1 MIPPDAVPSP
11 QDPDELFD
19 IVDANTGR
27 PAGRVKRRAEVHRD
41 GDWHRAIH
49 VWITGRAENE
59 PFLLFQRRAAGK
71 DTAPLLLDATV
82 GGHLRAGETVAQA
95 LREIDEEIGIA
106 PDLSRLRFAG
116 TRRGIADRPPEVR
129 DFEIQDVYFLADDQP
144 LTAYCPLPVEL
155 AELVRMPL
163 QPLLALLSGE
173 REDAPA
179 LILDSATR
187 ATHEGTIHLSDFV
200 PVLDN
205 YFYRVAVAAHNLL
218 RGDRYIA
225 V

>member
-1 MIPPDAVPSP
+1 MIPPDALPLP

-19 IVDANTGR
+19 VVDANGQA
-27 PAGRVKRRAEVHRD
+27 AGHAKRRADVHRD
-41 GDWHRAIH
+41 GDWHRAVH
-49 VWITGRAENE
+49 VWITGMTDGE

-71 DTAPLLLDATV
+71 DTAPLRLDATV
-82 GGHLRAGETVAQA
+82 GGHLRAGESVDQA
-95 LREIDEEIGIA
+95 LREINEEIGIV
-106 PDLSRLRFAG
+106 PDLSRLRRAG
-116 TRRGIADRPPEVR
+116 IRRAVADRPPEVR
-129 DFEIQDVYFLADDQP
+129 DFEIQEIYFLPDNRP
-144 LTAYCPLPVEL
+144 LTEYWPQPAEL
-155 AELVRMPL
+155 AALIRMPL
-163 QPLLALLSGE
+163 PPLLALLSGE

-179 LILDSATR
+179 LMLDSTTR
-187 ATHEGTIHLSDFV
+187 AMRAGTIRAADFI